1 MSLQY
6 YICVVLRFDWLCGQE
21 PVAPYSSEPCLRWA
35 GRKIP
40 KANTVAKAAL
50 LLSSSFGSCDSTGL
64 RDREMFIFPSVYV
77 LSTTCGGEPF
87 GADGSNH
94 LLLLACGAVYK
105 EAGLFRLTEVTGHDP
120 WNCQSRT
127 ACTIGPLQLSV
138 TGSQLFCSIVCS

>member
-1 MSLQY
+1 MGRTENSQSQY
-6 YICVVLRFDWLCGQE
+6 RGQGGPSPQFIVWFLRFDRVEG
-21 PVAPYSSEPCLRWA
+21 PR
-35 GRKIP
+35 
-40 KANTVAKAAL
+40 N
-50 LLSSSFGSCDSTGL
+50 
-64 RDREMFIFPSVYV
+64 VYLPQRLNV